1 MKTLGI
7 IGGIA
12 PESTIEYYRTIVAEF
27 RRRTDGDYP
36 SLIINSIDLRRL
48 LALAGSDELTE
59 LTEYLRREL
68 NPPSA
73 AGAGGAPPASNT
85 PHIVFDQIG
94 KAHVLNPVT
103 RSTLMPS
110 SSL

>member
-48 LALAGSDELTE
+48 LALAGADELTE

-68 NPPSA
+68 NRRSPRRR
-73 AGAGGAPPASNT
+73 GAPPPPPHPPPT
-85 PHIVFDQIG
+85 PPPPF
-94 KAHVLNPVT
+94 P
-103 RSTLMPS
+103 RPPPPS
-110 SSL
+110 PPPPPPAT

>member
-68 NPPSA
+68 NRPSP
-73 AGAGGAPPASNT
+73 AGAGGAPPAPNT
-85 PHIVFDQIG
+85 PPTGFDQLPAGSPLAPISD
-94 KAHVLNPVT
+94 V
-103 RSTLMPS
+103 
-110 SSL
+110 

>member
-12 PESTIEYYRTIVAEF
+12 PESTIEYYQTIVAEF

-48 LALAGSDELTE
+48 LALAGAGALTE
-59 LTEYLRREL
+59 LTEYLRRGRRPRGPARAGRRPLASHKPHPSLRPLPEVS
-68 NPPSA
+68 PP
-73 AGAGGAPPASNT
+73 
-85 PHIVFDQIG
+85 
-94 KAHVLNPVT
+94 
-103 RSTLMPS
+103 
-110 SSL
+110 